1 MDRLGVD
8 QQLTTGGTLTA
19 ANGTVTLVMQSD
31 GNAVLYRARDGRAL
45 WASATNG
52 RPVVRFVMQGDGN
65 LVAYGSDGHAWW
77 ASGTDGH
84 PGSTAVLQDDGN
96 LVVYDSGGTP
106 RWASNTVQV
115 RRTGRVAGFRPS
127 THAPLFANGP
137 WPAGTQLSISILGFP
152 SVNIDVTKMGLCGGM
167 SFLTRDIVESGTPQL
182 RGTSASSIPI
192 SVAQHILNRL
202 IQSFGGAGVVPRWL
216 SMTSALD
223 HDTVFRGSGDFH
235 QSVNEC
241 GAIMAD
247 IDAGRLCPIG
257 LVLTESF
264 APWDVFKNHVVLV
277 WGYDVDGEQLTL
289 HTYDCNK
296 PGRDDIVI
304 TLDIDSPTPAKPITT
319 NGTDGDVAGRVRG
332 FFRLPYQHADPSPA
346 YVDDASVSIAAA
358 LPTPIAAGA
367 TAVVAVDATNTGST
381 TWTQGGGYRLGS
393 QSPQDNTTWGT
404 NRLELPFGPVDP
416 GRTVRFGYA
425 ATAPGAGRYGF
436 AWQMVRESVHWFGH
450 PTGTVTVEVGATAGE
465 TCTALAAQRAG
476 LEQQLADVRAEIA
489 GLDWADPFTT
499 RREAA
504 ALNRQAQALARQ
516 IRQVEAQQLAAGCAP
531 V

>member
-1 MDRLGVD
+1 
-8 QQLTTGGTLTA
+8 
-19 ANGTVTLVMQSD
+19 
-31 GNAVLYRARDGRAL
+31 
-45 WASATNG
+45 
-52 RPVVRFVMQGDGN
+52 
-65 LVAYGSDGHAWW
+65 
-77 ASGTDGH
+77 
-84 PGSTAVLQDDGN
+84 
-96 LVVYDSGGTP
+96 
-106 RWASNTVQV
+106 
-115 RRTGRVAGFRPS
+115 
-127 THAPLFANGP
+127 
-137 WPAGTQLSISILGFP
+137 
-152 SVNIDVTKMGLCGGM
+152 
-167 SFLTRDIVESGTPQL
+167 
-182 RGTSASSIPI
+182 
-192 SVAQHILNRL
+192 
-202 IQSFGGAGVVPRWL
+202 
-216 SMTSALD
+216 MTSALD

-367 TAVVAVDATNTGST
+367 TAVVAP
-381 TWTQGGGYRLGS
+381 WTPR
-393 QSPQDNTTWGT
+393 T
-404 NRLELPFGPVDP
+404 P
-416 GRTVRFGYA
+416 GRRRGPRAAGTAWAVRARRTTPPGGRIGWNCRSDRSTRDGPSA
-425 ATAPGAGRYGF
+425 SATRPPHRVRERYGF

-489 GLDWADPFTT
+489 GLDWSDPFTT

-504 ALNRQAQALARQ
+504 APQSAGAGARASDPTGGGAAAGGRLRPGLIGGQDFSSLAALVGLRGLALDVDAAEDRHPLDVQDRRVRREARRAALAV
-516 IRQVEAQQLAAGCAP
+516 VEATEDRDARHVHDHVVGNSDLDAAEEAVGVERRLGGGERRVREVEFDATEHRERRVLLGHRPGAGSGRSAEDRHRPGRGVRRPAGERLDRVLGELAGVSAAFGSTAAAP
-531 V
+531 GRSTVTGTRSA